1 MKSKKARCNIVPVRP
16 RFFLRN
22 LSGGQVGKE
31 KWMDHKR
38 CVVLALIVV
47 CLLSVPADA
56 EKIRTAVPRAS
67 LNYLSIYV
75 AEAKGFFKDEG
86 LDNETIVIGGPAAI
100 AAVVSGDVDY
110 SGAGGSGLRA
120 AVKGAPLKAIMYQTE
135 KVTWYFIVSPSIKTV
150 ADLKGKKVA
159 VGLIGD
165 SEDRFMTMF
174 VERGG
179 LSAKDITR
187 IPMGTNSGARIA
199 AIKSGSLH
207 GAVLDPGATI
217 VAEKEGLRSLAFMG
231 DLFPL
236 PFQGFVTTEKKIA
249 ENPAQVKNWIKAMVR
264 ALMFL
269 RERPEES
276 ADIGMKRLQI
286 GNINK
291 AILVDSIKAYV
302 RAFLPGVPGMPS
314 AEGIKNI
321 LEYEVRVPMRMDET
335 TPAERLMDFRWV
347 SEVKKELEQKG
358 LGK

>member
-1 MKSKKARCNIVPVRP
+1 MINHSGHVVFALLIFAVSLFALPVR
-16 RFFLRN
+16 
-22 LSGGQVGKE
+22 
-31 KWMDHKR
+31 
-38 CVVLALIVV
+38 
-47 CLLSVPADA
+47 A

-75 AEAKGFFKDEG
+75 AEGRGFFKDED
-86 LDNETIVIGGPAAI
+86 LNNETIVIGGPAAI

-120 AVKGAPLKAIMYQTE
+120 AVMGAPLKAIMYQTE
-135 KVTWYFIVSPSIKTV
+135 KVTWYFMVPQSIKTV

-174 VERGG
+174 VERSG

-207 GAVLDPGATI
+207 GAVLDPGGTI
-217 VAEKEGLRSLAFMG
+217 VAEKEGLHSLAFMG

-236 PFQGFVTTEKKIA
+236 PFQGFVTTDKKIA
-249 ENPAQVKNWIKAMVR
+249 ENPAQVKRWIRAMVR

-276 ADIGMKRLQI
+276 ADIGIKKLQL

-291 AILVDSIKAYV
+291 TILVDSIKAYV
-302 RAFLPGVPGMPS
+302 RAFLPGIPGMPS

-321 LEYEVRVPMRMDET
+321 LEYEVRVPMKMDQT
-335 TPAERLMDFRWV
+335 APAERLLDLRWV
-347 SEVKKELEQKG
+347 GEVKKELEQKG
-358 LGK
+358 LSK